1 MLAYRLGMK
10 ISAKRSQNQLKRKKA
25 EENTHTHTFF
35 SDAANLPD
43 LFSAAPVVIRPR
55 FLKPIEAEKVRTPE
69 HTSSE

>member
-1 MLAYRLGMK
+1 MLAYRLGMT
-10 ISAKRSQNQLKRKKA
+10 ISAKRSQKKLKRKKA
-25 EENTHTHTFF
+25 EENTHTHFF

>member
-1 MLAYRLGMK
+1 MLAYRLVMK
-10 ISAKRSQNQLKRKKA
+10 ISAKRSQNKLKRKKA
-25 EENTHTHTFF
+25 EENTNALF

-43 LFSAAPVVIRPR
+43 LFSAATVVIRPR

>member
-1 MLAYRLGMK
+1 MLAYRLGMT
-10 ISAKRSQNQLKRKKA
+10 ISAKRSQNKLKRKKA
-25 EENTHTHTFF
+25 EENTHTLF

-43 LFSAAPVVIRPR
+43 LFSAVPVVIRPR

>member
-1 MLAYRLGMK
+1 MLAYRLVMK
-10 ISAKRSQNQLKRKKA
+10 ISAKRSQNKLKRKKT
-25 EENTHTHTFF
+25 EENTNTLF